1 MNDVVM
7 DSLPATVASAL
18 SEADDEGTGWPARWQ
33 ALTAVSVELQSLLV
47 TDPGPELVPLIER
60 IVTQLADGVAGSRRH
75 RVELAELAHRVLT
88 THALACAQTRPDPLR
103 LADWLLD
110 LQLQHP
116 DAPDV
121 SLAAYADALDDDG
134 LARYRERAV
143 ALFEPLAVIGFGETG
158 RYDRARWALLRVME
172 ELAEYTED
180 VDLQLLVLSK
190 DLSSGWHYLQVATV
204 LRDNGRSGDALEW
217 VERGLRAVGGR
228 GAALRLID
236 LAVEEHLRRGTPQR
250 AVEVCKEAFF
260 ARPNLDVYLKIRA
273 LVVHTDEWP
282 PLRAELVHHLVQDG
296 SRLAVEVYRR
306 VVEVELARRGIEEQ
320 DLVVEWLEQLRG
332 LQPDAFADYLDHIK
346 SRHVAD
352 RELLDEL
359 STRGF

>member
-1 MNDVVM
+1 M

-18 SEADDEGTGWPARWQ
+18 VEADSETDWPARWQ

-47 TDPGPELVPLIER
+47 TDPGPELVALIEQ
-60 IVTQLADGVAGSRRH
+60 ILTQLADGVATSRRH
-75 RVELAELAHRVLT
+75 RVELAELAHRVLG
-88 THALACAQTRPDPLR
+88 THARACAETGPDPVR

-121 SLAAYADALDDDG
+121 SLSAYTGALDDEG

-143 ALFEPLAVIGFGETG
+143 TLFEPLPVIGFGETG
-158 RYDRARWALLRVME
+158 RYDRARWALLRIME
-172 ELAEYTED
+172 ELAEYSED

-204 LRDNGRSGDALEW
+204 LRDNARSDEALEW

-236 LAVEEHLRRGTPQR
+236 LAVEEHLRRGRPQR
-250 AVEVCKEAFF
+250 AVEVCQEAFF

-282 PLRAELVHHLVQDG
+282 PLRAALVNHLVQDG

-306 VVEVELARRGIEEQ
+306 IVEVELARRGIEEQ
-320 DLVVEWLEQLRG
+320 ELVIELLHQLRG
-332 LQPDAFADYLDHIK
+332 LQPDAFADYLEHIK

-359 STRGF
+359 SRRGL

>member
-1 MNDVVM
+1 M

-18 SEADDEGTGWPARWQ
+18 VEADSENTDWPGRWQ

-47 TDPGPELVPLIER
+47 TDPGPELVALIER
-60 IVTQLADGVAGSRRH
+60 IVTQLADGVATTRRH
-75 RVELAELAHRVLT
+75 RVELAELAHRVLS
-88 THALACAQTRPDPLR
+88 THALACARTDPDPVR

-110 LQLQHP
+110 LQLHHP
-116 DAPDV
+116 EAPDV
-121 SLAAYADALDDDG
+121 SLAAYADALDDEG
-134 LARYRERAV
+134 LQHYRERAV
-143 ALFEPLAVIGFGETG
+143 ALFEPLPVIGFGETG
-158 RYDRARWALLRVME
+158 RYDRTRWALLRVME

-204 LRDNGRSGDALEW
+204 LRDNARSDEALEW

-236 LAVEEHLRRGTPQR
+236 LAVEEHLRRGAPQR
-250 AVEVCKEAFF
+250 AVEVCREAFF
-260 ARPNLDVYLKIRA
+260 ARPNLDIYLKIRA

-282 PLRAELVHHLVQDG
+282 PLRAALVNHLVQDG

-306 VVEVELARRGIEEQ
+306 IVEVELARRGIEEQ
-320 DLVVEWLEQLRG
+320 ELVVEWLEQLRG

-352 RELLDEL
+352 RQLLDEL
-359 STRGF
+359 SKRGL

>member
-1 MNDVVM
+1 MH
-7 DSLPATVASAL
+7 SLPATVASAL
-18 SEADDEGTGWPARWQ
+18 AEADSESTDWPDRWQ

-47 TDPGPELVPLIER
+47 TDPGPELVALIEQ
-60 IVTQLADGVAGSRRH
+60 IVTQLADGVAASRRH
-75 RVELAELAHRVLT
+75 RVELAELAHRVLD
-88 THALACAQTRPDPLR
+88 THARACAETTADPVR

-116 DAPDV
+116 EAPDV
-121 SLAAYADALDDDG
+121 SLAAYARALDDDG
-134 LARYRERAV
+134 LQRYRDRAV
-143 ALFEPLAVIGFGETG
+143 ALFEPLPVIGFGETG

-204 LRDNGRSGDALEW
+204 LRDNGRSGEALEW

-236 LAVEEHLRRGTPQR
+236 LAVEEHVRRGAPER
-250 AVEVCKEAFF
+250 AVQVCREAFL
-260 ARPNLDVYLKIRA
+260 ARPSLEVYLKIRA
-273 LVVHTDEWP
+273 LAVHTDGWP
-282 PLRAELVHHLVQDG
+282 PLRAELVEHLVRDG
-296 SRLAVEVYRR
+296 SRLAIEVYRR
-306 VVEVELARRGIEEQ
+306 VVEVELARRGVQEQ
-320 DLVVEWLEQLRG
+320 DVVVEWLRQLRG
-332 LQPDAFADYLDHIK
+332 LQPDAFADYLDHIR

-359 STRGF
+359 SRRGF

>member
-1 MNDVVM
+1 M
-7 DSLPATVASAL
+7 DSLPDTVASAL
-18 SEADDEGTGWPARWQ
+18 VEADSESTGWPARWQ

-47 TDPGPELVPLIER
+47 TDPGPRLVALIEQ
-60 IVTQLADGVAGSRRH
+60 IVTQLADGVATSRRH
-75 RVELAELAHRVLT
+75 RVELAELAHRVLGI
-88 THALACAQTRPDPLR
+88 HARACAETGSDPRR

-121 SLAAYADALDDDG
+121 SLAAYAGALDDEG

-143 ALFEPLAVIGFGETG
+143 ALFEPLPVIGFGETG

-180 VDLQLLVLSK
+180 VDLQLLVLGK

-204 LRDNGRSGDALEW
+204 LRDNGRSDEALDW

-236 LAVEEHLRRGTPQR
+236 LAVEEHLRRGAPQR
-250 AVEVCKEAFF
+250 ALEICREAFF
-260 ARPNLDVYLKIRA
+260 ARPNLEVYLKIRA

-282 PLRAELVHHLVQDG
+282 PLRAELVRHLVQDG

-306 VVEVELARRGIEEQ
+306 IVEVELARRGIEEQ
-320 DLVVEWLEQLRG
+320 DLVMDLLEQLRG

-359 STRGF
+359 SKRGF

>member
-1 MNDVVM
+1 M

-18 SEADDEGTGWPARWQ
+18 VEADSETDWPARWQ
-33 ALTAVSVELQSLLV
+33 ALTAVSIELQSLLV
-47 TDPGPELVPLIER
+47 TDPGLELVALIEQ
-60 IVTQLADGVAGSRRH
+60 IVTQLADGVANSRRH
-75 RVELAELAHRVLT
+75 RVELAELAHRVLSV
-88 THALACAQTRPDPLR
+88 HARACAETGPDPVR

-110 LQLQHP
+110 LQLHHP

-121 SLAAYADALDDDG
+121 SLSAYADALDDEG
-134 LARYRERAV
+134 LAHYRERAV
-143 ALFEPLAVIGFGETG
+143 ELFAPLPVIGFGETG

-172 ELAEYTED
+172 ELAEYSED

-204 LRDNGRSGDALEW
+204 LRDNARSGEALEW

-236 LAVEEHLRRGTPQR
+236 LAVEEHLRQGMPHR
-250 AVEVCKEAFF
+250 AVRVCREAFV
-260 ARPNLDVYLKIRA
+260 ARPNLEIYLKIRA

-282 PLRAELVHHLVQDG
+282 PLRAELLDHLVQDG

-306 VVEVELARRGIEEQ
+306 VVEVELARRGVEEQ
-320 DLVVEWLEQLRG
+320 ELVVQWLRQLRG
-332 LQPDAFADYLDHIK
+332 LQPDAFADYLEHIK

-359 STRGF
+359 SRRGL

>member
-1 MNDVVM
+1 M

-18 SEADDEGTGWPARWQ
+18 VEADSAGSETDWPARWQ

-47 TDPGPELVPLIER
+47 TDPGPDLVALIEQ

-75 RVELAELAHRVLT
+75 RVELAELAHRVLS
-88 THALACAQTRPDPLR
+88 THARACAETAPDPVR

-121 SLAAYADALDDDG
+121 SLAAYADALDDEG
-134 LARYRERAV
+134 LAHYRERAV
-143 ALFEPLAVIGFGETG
+143 TLFEPLPVIGFGETG

-172 ELAEYTED
+172 ELAEYSED

-204 LRDNGRSGDALEW
+204 LRDNGRSEEALDW

-236 LAVEEHLRRGTPQR
+236 LAVEEHLRRGSPQR
-250 AVEVCKEAFF
+250 AVEVCREAFF

-273 LVVHTDEWP
+273 LVVHTDDWP
-282 PLRAELVHHLVQDG
+282 PLRAELVNHLVQDG
-296 SRLAVEVYRR
+296 TRLAIEVYRR
-306 VVEVELARRGIEEQ
+306 IVEVELARRGVEEQ
-320 DLVVEWLEQLRG
+320 ELVVEWLHQLRG
-332 LQPDAFADYLDHIK
+332 LQPDAFADYLEHIK

-352 RELLDEL
+352 RQLLDEL
-359 STRGF
+359 SKRGL

>member
-1 MNDVVM
+1 M
-7 DSLPATVASAL
+7 DSLPDTVASAL
-18 SEADDEGTGWPARWQ
+18 VEADSETTGWPARWQ
-33 ALTAVSVELQSLLV
+33 ALTAVSVELQSQLV
-47 TDPGPELVPLIER
+47 TDPGPRLVALIEQ
-60 IVTQLADGVAGSRRH
+60 IVTQLADGVATSRRH
-75 RVELAELAHRVLT
+75 RVELAELAHRVLGI
-88 THALACAQTRPDPLR
+88 HARACAETGSDPRR

-121 SLAAYADALDDDG
+121 SLAAYAGALDDEG

-143 ALFEPLAVIGFGETG
+143 ALFEPLPVIGFGETG

-180 VDLQLLVLSK
+180 VDLQLLVLGK

-204 LRDNGRSGDALEW
+204 LRDNGRSDEALEW

-236 LAVEEHLRRGTPQR
+236 LAVEEHLRRGAPQR
-250 AVEVCKEAFF
+250 ALEVCRQAFF

-282 PLRAELVHHLVQDG
+282 PLRAELVRHLVQDG

-306 VVEVELARRGIEEQ
+306 IVEVELARRGIEEQ
-320 DLVVEWLEQLRG
+320 DLVMDLLEQLRG

-359 STRGF
+359 SKRGF

>member
-1 MNDVVM
+1 M
-7 DSLPATVASAL
+7 DSLPDTVASAL
-18 SEADDEGTGWPARWQ
+18 VEADSESTGWPARWQ

-47 TDPGPELVPLIER
+47 TDPGPRLVALIEQ
-60 IVTQLADGVAGSRRH
+60 IVTQLADGVATSRRH
-75 RVELAELAHRVLT
+75 RVELAELAHRVLGI
-88 THALACAQTRPDPLR
+88 HARACAETGSDPRR

-121 SLAAYADALDDDG
+121 SLAAYAGALDDEG

-143 ALFEPLAVIGFGETG
+143 ALFEPLPVIGFGETG

-180 VDLQLLVLSK
+180 VDLQLLVLGK

-204 LRDNGRSGDALEW
+204 LRDNGRSDEALDW

-236 LAVEEHLRRGTPQR
+236 LAVEEHLRRGAPQH
-250 AVEVCKEAFF
+250 ALQVCREAFF

-282 PLRAELVHHLVQDG
+282 PLRAELVRHLVQDG

-306 VVEVELARRGIEEQ
+306 IVEVELARRGIEEQ
-320 DLVVEWLEQLRG
+320 DLVMDLLEQLRG

-359 STRGF
+359 SKRGF

>member
-1 MNDVVM
+1 MN
-7 DSLPATVASAL
+7 SLPAAVADAL
-18 SEADDEGTGWPARWQ
+18 VEADGEGTDWPACWQ

-47 TDPGPELVPLIER
+47 TDSGPELVALIEQ

-75 RVELAELAHRVLT
+75 RVELAELAHRVLG
-88 THALACAQTRPDPLR
+88 THARACAQTRPDPIR

-110 LQLQHP
+110 LQLRHP
-116 DAPDV
+116 EAPEV
-121 SLAAYADALDDDG
+121 SLAGYAEALDDDG
-134 LARYRERAV
+134 LAHYRERAV
-143 ALFEPLAVIGFGETG
+143 ALFEPLPVIGFGETG

-204 LRDNGRSGDALEW
+204 LRDNHRSDEALEW
-217 VERGLRAVGGR
+217 VERGLHATGGR

-236 LAVEEHLRRGTPQR
+236 LAVEEHLRRAAPHR
-250 AVEVCKEAFF
+250 AVAVCRDAFI

-273 LVVHTDEWP
+273 LVVHTDDWP
-282 PLRAELVHHLVQDG
+282 PLRAELVDHLVRDG
-296 SRLAVEVYRR
+296 SRLAIEVYRR
-306 VVEVELARRGIEEQ
+306 IVEVELARRGIEEQ
-320 DLVVEWLEQLRG
+320 ELLVEWLQQLRG
-332 LQPDAFADYLDHIK
+332 LQPDAFADYLEHIR

-359 STRGF
+359 SRRGF

>member
-1 MNDVVM
+1 M
-7 DSLPATVASAL
+7 DSLPDTVASAL
-18 SEADDEGTGWPARWQ
+18 VEADSETTGWPARWQ

-47 TDPGPELVPLIER
+47 TDAGPKLVALIEQ

-75 RVELAELAHRVLT
+75 RVELAELAHRVLS
-88 THALACAQTRPDPLR
+88 THARACAETAPDPRR

-121 SLAAYADALDDDG
+121 SLAAYTGALDDEG

-143 ALFEPLAVIGFGETG
+143 ALFEPLPVIGFGETG

-172 ELAEYTED
+172 ELAEYTDD
-180 VDLQLLVLSK
+180 VDLQLLVLTK

-204 LRDNGRSGDALEW
+204 LRDNGRSGEALEW
-217 VERGLRAVGGR
+217 VDRGLRAVGGR
-228 GAALRLID
+228 GAALRLIA
-236 LAVEEHLRRGTPQR
+236 LAVEEHLRRGDPQQ
-250 AVEVCKEAFF
+250 AVRVCREAFL
-260 ARPNLDVYLKIRA
+260 ARPSLEVYLKIRA
-273 LVVHTDEWP
+273 LVVHTDDWP
-282 PLRAELVHHLVQDG
+282 PLRAELVEHLVHDG
-296 SRLAVEVYRR
+296 SRLAIEVYRR

-320 DLVVEWLEQLRG
+320 DLVVEWLQQLRG

-352 RELLDEL
+352 RQLLDEL
-359 STRGF
+359 SRRGM

>member
-1 MNDVVM
+1 MTT
-7 DSLPATVASAL
+7 LPATVASAL
-18 SEADDEGTGWPARWQ
+18 LEVDGENGDWPARWQ
-33 ALTAVSVELQSLLV
+33 ALIGVSVELQSLLV
-47 TDPGPELVPLIER
+47 TDPGPELVGLIEQ
-60 IVTQLADGVAGSRRH
+60 IVTQLADGVANSRRH
-75 RVELAELAHRVLT
+75 RVELAELAHRVLGI
-88 THALACAQTRPDPLR
+88 HARACAQTRPDPVR

-110 LQLQHP
+110 LQLHHP

-121 SLAAYADALDDDG
+121 SLSAYADALDDEG
-134 LARYRERAV
+134 LAHYRERAV
-143 ALFEPLAVIGFGETG
+143 ALFEPLPVIGFGETG

-204 LRDNGRSGDALEW
+204 LRDNGRGDDALEW

-236 LAVEEHLRRGTPQR
+236 LAVEEHLRHGASQR
-250 AVEVCKEAFF
+250 AVQVCKEAFF
-260 ARPNLDVYLKIRA
+260 ARPNLDVYLKMRA

-282 PLRAELVHHLVQDG
+282 PLRAELVNHLVQDG

-306 VVEVELARRGIEEQ
+306 IVEVELARRGLEEQ

-332 LQPDAFADYLDHIK
+332 LQPDAFADYLEHIK

-352 RELLDEL
+352 SQLLDEL
-359 STRGF
+359 SRRGL

>member
-1 MNDVVM
+1 M

-18 SEADDEGTGWPARWQ
+18 VEADSADSETDWPARWQ

-47 TDPGPELVPLIER
+47 TDPGPDLVALIEQ

-75 RVELAELAHRVLT
+75 RVELAELAHRVLG
-88 THALACAQTRPDPLR
+88 THARACAETAPDPVR

-110 LQLQHP
+110 LQLRHP

-121 SLAAYADALDDDG
+121 GLAAYADALDDEG

-143 ALFEPLAVIGFGETG
+143 ELFEPLPVIGFGETG

-172 ELAEYTED
+172 ELAEYSED
-180 VDLQLLVLSK
+180 VDLQVLVLSK

-204 LRDNGRSGDALEW
+204 LRDNARSDEALDW

-236 LAVEEHLRRGTPQR
+236 LAVEEHLRRGNPQQ
-250 AVEVCKEAFF
+250 AVQVCKEAFL

-273 LVVHTDEWP
+273 LVVHTDDWP
-282 PLRAELVHHLVQDG
+282 PLRAELVNHLVQDG
-296 SRLAVEVYRR
+296 SRLAIEVYRR
-306 VVEVELARRGIEEQ
+306 IVEVELARRGIEEQ
-320 DLVVEWLEQLRG
+320 ELVVEWLHQLRG
-332 LQPDAFADYLDHIK
+332 LQPDAFADYLEHIK

-352 RELLDEL
+352 RQLLDEL
-359 STRGF
+359 SRRGF

>member
-1 MNDVVM
+1 M

-18 SEADDEGTGWPARWQ
+18 VEVDSEPADWPARWQ

-47 TDPGPELVPLIER
+47 TDPGPRLVALIEQ
-60 IVTQLADGVAGSRRH
+60 IVGQLADGVETSRHH
-75 RVELAELAHRVLT
+75 RVELAELTHRVLG
-88 THALACAQTRPDPLR
+88 THARACVQTRPDPRR

-110 LQLQHP
+110 LQLRHP

-121 SLAAYADALDDDG
+121 SLAAYGDALDDEG
-134 LARYRERAV
+134 LAHYRDRAV
-143 ALFEPLAVIGFGETG
+143 ELFAPLPVIGFGETG

-180 VDLQLLVLSK
+180 VDLQLLVLGK

-204 LRDNGRSGDALEW
+204 LRDNGRSEEALEW

-228 GAALRLID
+228 GAAPRLID
-236 LAVEEHLRRGTPQR
+236 LAVEEHLRRGAPQR
-250 AVEVCKEAFF
+250 AVDVCREAFVT
-260 ARPNLDVYLKIRA
+260 RPSLEVYLKLRA

-282 PLRAELVHHLVQDG
+282 PLRAELVQHLVTDG

-320 DLVVEWLEQLRG
+320 ELLVEWLSQLRG
-332 LQPDAFADYLDHIK
+332 LQPDAFADYLDHIR

-359 STRGF
+359 SRRGF